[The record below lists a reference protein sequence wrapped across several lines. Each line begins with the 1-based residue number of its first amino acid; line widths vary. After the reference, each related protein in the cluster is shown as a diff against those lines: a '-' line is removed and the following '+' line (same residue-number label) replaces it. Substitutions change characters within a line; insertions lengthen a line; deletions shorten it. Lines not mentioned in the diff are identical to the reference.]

1 MENPI
6 VFGIAY
12 LVVVALSVCSCMV
25 KNKVGIIEAF
35 VVIVGT
41 LMLLLIVACSISEV
55 YMGVG
60 A

>member
-1 MENPI
+1 MENPV
-6 VFGIAY
+6 VFGIGY
-12 LVVVALSVCSCMV
+12 LVVVALSVCSCMI
-25 KNKVGIIEAF
+25 KNKVGFMEAF
-35 VVIVGT
+35 VVIIGT